1 MKVRPSMI
9 RNIPLFSELTDAEL
23 DLITASVRQVSY
35 PKGNIVFYEGDPGEF
50 LLIVLSGKVK
60 VVLLGESGQ
69 EINLATL
76 GEGSFVGEM
85 SLLDGAPRSATVVTL
100 DKSTLLQLPR
110 EQFLELIWN
119 HQGMAMKIL
128 LSHMSRRIREAD
140 EYIRTLSMFDVYG
153 RTVRCLIRLAQ
164 QQGVRNSERIV
175 ISDRPSHK
183 ELASMINCSRE
194 SVTRAMTVL
203 QENGYVSTTKT
214 EIILERRA
222 LEHYWYLG

>member
-1 MKVRPSMI
+1 M
-9 RNIPLFSELTDAEL
+9 RNIPLFSGLTDAEL
-23 DLITASVRQVSY
+23 DLITISTRQVSY
-35 PKGNIVFYEGDPGEF
+35 PKGNVVFYEGDPGDF
-50 LLIVLSGKVK
+50 LLIILSGKVK

-69 EINLATL
+69 EINLAAL
-76 GEGSFVGEM
+76 GEGSFFGEM

-100 DKSTLLQLPR
+100 GKSTFLQLPR
-110 EQFLELIWN
+110 QQFLELIWN
-119 HQGMAMKIL
+119 HQGIAMKIL
-128 LSHMSRRIREAD
+128 LTHMSRRIREAD

-175 ISDRPSHK
+175 IRSRPSHK

-194 SVTRAMTVL
+194 SVTRAIHTL

-214 EIILERRA
+214 DIIIERRA
-222 LEHYWYLG
+222 LEHYWHLG